1 MEYHSNTGSLFKQYS
16 ESAKKSKPQKA
27 KETPEQD
34 STKEIVNY
42 RQRYKNKRAAK
53 PSSDK
58 PKSFKIDVYIAGMQ
72 HKISVSDPDQE
83 SYVQMIADQAN
94 RMIESISDSHP
105 GFHMSNVLVLA
116 LINAI
121 DEWNQS
127 EHKRLTMT
135 DLQSRFQSEIDNL
148 KADYAQIREINWELK
163 KEILRLKDHIEHNS
177 KSREDAEALSKIEPL
192 PLESLIFRFSEDND
206 SEDEIND
213 DN

>member
-1 MEYHSNTGSLFKQYS
+1 
-16 ESAKKSKPQKA
+16 
-27 KETPEQD
+27 
-34 STKEIVNY
+34 
-42 RQRYKNKRAAK
+42 
-53 PSSDK
+53 
-58 PKSFKIDVYIAGMQ
+58 
-72 HKISVSDPDQE
+72 
-83 SYVQMIADQAN
+83 
-94 RMIESISDSHP
+94 
-105 GFHMSNVLVLA
+105 MSNVLVLA

-192 PLESLIFRFSEDND
+192 PLESLVFRFSEDND

>member
-27 KETPEQD
+27 KDSPEPD

-42 RQRYKNKRAAK
+42 RQRYKNKRISK
-53 PSSDK
+53 TDSEK
-58 PKSFKIDVYIAGMQ
+58 PKVFHVDVYIAGMQ
-72 HKISVSDPDQE
+72 HKVSVSDPNQE

-94 RMIESISDSHP
+94 RMIDSINNSHP
-105 GFHMSNVLVLA
+105 GFHMTNVLVLA

-127 EHKRLTMT
+127 EHKRYNMT
-135 DLQSRFQSEIDNL
+135 DIQERFQSEINNL

-163 KEILRLKDHIEHNS
+163 KEILRLKDIIEHNS
-177 KSREDAEALSKIEPL
+177 KPNDGKDVQNTADPL
-192 PLESLIFRFSEDND
+192 PLESLIFRFS
-206 SEDEIND
+206 D
-213 DN
+213 DDTREGVTNHD